1 MNPLPVLILVNRSAS
16 AFAYSCR
23 LTKESDRKGR
33 WQIINLTHKRDVC
46 SWHLCMAQRAYI
58 CLCECECVPGCSFA
72 SLNVTMCACSWF
84 WGQSKGCYRT
94 CSLGSKTSTLPP
106 AISLSGSNLPM
117 SVCRSLS
124 LCSIALTCTC
134 GTSSR
139 LAPTLGPHSVFL
151 RFIAP
156 ALNFCKQLTQ
166 PAPVLQAAG
175 KDST

>member
-1 MNPLPVLILVNRSAS
+1 MNQLPVLILVNRSAS

-72 SLNVTMCACSWF
+72 SLNVTMCACLWF

-124 LCSIALTCTC
+124 LLYCADLHLRYLLSPCTNSRASFC
-134 GTSSR
+134 LSAIHRTSSE
-139 LAPTLGPHSVFL
+139 LL
-151 RFIAP
+151 
-156 ALNFCKQLTQ
+156 
-166 PAPVLQAAG
+166 
-175 KDST
+175 